1 MKRDNKGT
9 FKKDDKEG
17 YNININIPSIKTLTY
32 LILFIAII
40 FPWIVIGAKF
50 ELLKKIMGFF
60 EELLLSQTG
69 ENGETTKKV
78 EYFINQFS

>member
-1 MKRDNKGT
+1 MKRDNKGR

-17 YNININIPSIKTLTY
+17 YNININIPSIKILIY
-32 LILFIAII
+32 WILFIAII

-50 ELLKKIMGFF
+50 VLLKKIMGFF

-69 ENGETTKKV
+69 ENGENPKKSGIF
-78 EYFINQFS
+78 Y